1 MEVEPQLRAPD
12 DHAAQVTPD
21 RDPGESAPDTPVILD
36 KFVVNS
42 ITAAGWRIEP
52 MGDGCLVVEFGQ
64 RVDAEINR
72 TARSVADYMLAH
84 PIEGVVDIVPAFTSV
99 TVHYRPEAFSD
110 PSMHDPPHRQLRRQI
125 EAILV
130 RGVAR
135 PSDVA
140 RLVEVPVCYGGD
152 FGPDLAEVAAACGLT
167 PEQVIELHGASPH
180 VVYMLGFAPGF
191 PYLGGLDPRLA
202 MPRRATPRTKI
213 PAGTVAI
220 AREQTAI
227 YSLETP
233 GGWNLIGRTPLKL
246 FTPQAN
252 PPCLLQLGDRVCFV
266 SIPLELFRTL
276 EAQQA

>member
-1 MEVEPQLRAPD
+1 
-12 DHAAQVTPD
+12 
-21 RDPGESAPDTPVILD
+21 
-36 KFVVNS
+36 
-42 ITAAGWRIEP
+42 
-52 MGDGCLVVEFGQ
+52 MGDRCLIVEFGQ
-64 RVDAEINR
+64 RVDPEINR
-72 TARSVADYMLAH
+72 TARSVADHLLAH

-99 TVHYRPEAFSD
+99 AVHYRPEAFSD
-110 PSMHDPPHRQLRRQI
+110 SSTHDPPYQRLRRQI
-125 EAILV
+125 EAILAQGVV
-130 RGVAR
+130 RQ
-135 PSDVA
+135 SDVA

-152 FGPDLAEVAAACGLT
+152 FGPDLAGVAAACGLT

-202 MPRRATPRTKI
+202 MPRRTTPRTKV

-252 PPCLLQLGDRVCFV
+252 PPCLLQLGDRVRFV
-266 SIPLELFRTL
+266 PIPLEHFRTL
-276 EAQQA
+276 EEQQA

>member
-1 MEVEPQLRAPD
+1 MEVEPQLRARD
-12 DHAAQVTPD
+12 EHAAQVTPHL
-21 RDPGESAPDTPVILD
+21 DPGGSAQGDPAILD
-36 KFVVNS
+36 KSIVNS

-52 MGDGCLVVEFGQ
+52 MGDGCLIVEFGQ

-72 TARSVADYMLAH
+72 TARSVAHYMLAH

-110 PSMHDPPHRQLRRQI
+110 SPAHDPPHRQLRRRI
-125 EAILV
+125 EAILAQ
-130 RGVAR
+130 GITH
-135 PSDVA
+135 PIDVA

-152 FGPDLAEVAAACGLT
+152 FGPDLTGVAASCGLA

-227 YSLETP
+227 YSIETP

-246 FTPQAN
+246 FAPQAS
-252 PPCLLQLGDRVCFV
+252 PPCLLQLGDRVRFV
-266 SIPLELFRTL
+266 PIPLELFRTL